1 MNRNTFWTFYSLISL
16 VRGSSD
22 SFYVLNFLDSP
33 FYGSSD
39 ILLTLKFLEL
49 MFEGT
54 SNTFYAL
61 NFLKLIIM
69 TYYSPPVTP
78 SDSPVMAAASS
89 DAKNIAVA
97 AISDGSSKRL
107 NIPFEIIKKSNPYR

>member
-1 MNRNTFWTFYSLISL
+1 
-16 VRGSSD
+16 
-22 SFYVLNFLDSP
+22 
-33 FYGSSD
+33 
-39 ILLTLKFLEL
+39 

-78 SDSPVMAAASS
+78 SDSPVMAVASS

-97 AISDGSSKRL
+97 AISDGSSK
-107 NIPFEIIKKSNPYR
+107 